1 MRGAPHEE
9 NTPSTGE
16 HGAPVLLQEILTKGY
31 GRTTPAAKATNA
43 LRPRGNLPHTAYKG
57 DRGEGFRMP
66 ARRDLSGRAEGRR
79 SKVSQEGTAGAGRT
93 VCQLYRR
100 LTEFEPWAN
109 QFDHTSFHG
118 SCREMIE
125 GSFTR
130 GLRPGQRWEFK
141 EIRYHRPLTVR
152 FRQELFPD
160 AQFMIPPRDLEE
172 VAMVLE
178 LSRGNVGGDG
188 AEAIVSEVTYA
199 LLAIE
204 SGLDKVWT
212 YLGPRSPQLDYR
224 PLLQP
229 DHPFVVALFG
239 FLGLTVS
246 ESIVA
251 RIRKVLRVRAGA
263 TDREV

>member
-1 MRGAPHEE
+1 MG
-9 NTPSTGE
+9 
-16 HGAPVLLQEILTKGY
+16 
-31 GRTTPAAKATNA
+31 A
-43 LRPRGNLPHTAYKG
+43 LRPQLRLRTRY
-57 DRGEGFRMP
+57 
-66 ARRDLSGRAEGRR
+66 AR
-79 SKVSQEGTAGAGRT
+79 EGTCPTPPIRATAVKGFGCRPVGTYPGVLKAGVRKSPRKEPAGAGRT

-109 QFDHTSFHG
+109 QFDHASFHG

-204 SGLDKVWT
+204 SGLDEVWT